1 MKPKRRHRKRR
12 ENTNVRK
19 AKTKDLLTMLHQYGF
34 KPSGAFDPESRDVI
48 MFPGADDSVL
58 EHEMTHA
65 QQYGPIA
72 QKLGFEPRV
81 QDRRTRRASNVL
93 TRRMSQDT
101 YEGLGKDGFS
111 PLKYMVDD
119 PKEFEAIVSSAV
131 KSPEAQAVDFSKSF
145 DDIRKDL
152 DALPEDRTNTN
163 LRLLR
168 KAMSEGNMDKK
179 QKRLFLKALRSNLR
193 S

>member
-19 AKTKDLLTMLHQYGF
+19 AKTRDLLNMLHQYGF
-34 KPSGAFDPESRDVI
+34 KPAGMFDPNTRDVV

-72 QKLGFEPRV
+72 QKLGFEPRA
-81 QDRRTRRASNVL
+81 QDRRTRRAASVVG
-93 TRRMSQDT
+93 RRMSQET
-101 YEGLGKDGFS
+101 YDGLSKDGFS

-119 PKEFEAIVSSAV
+119 PKEFEAIVSSAM
-131 KSPEAQAVDFSKSF
+131 KSPEAEGIDFSKSF
-145 DDIRKDL
+145 DEVRSDL
-152 DALPEDRTNTN
+152 DALPREKTNTN

-168 KAMSEGNMDKK
+168 KAMSEGNLDKK

-193 S
+193 T